1 MKKKMLF
8 IYNPNAG
15 KGKIKTKL
23 SDIVEIFVKADYEV
37 TIYATRGKQDATR
50 IVKNNAKEYDL
61 VVCSGGDGTL
71 NEVTAGVMML
81 EKRPEIG
88 YLPAGT
94 TNDFATSHRIP
105 KNILRAAEVAVHG
118 ESYYYDVGSMN
129 DEFFAYVAAFGAFTE
144 VSYETPQTIKNTL
157 GRVAYLLE
165 GMKRLP
171 NLKGYNMIVKY
182 EDQIIE
188 DDFIF
193 GMITNSG
200 SVGGFKG
207 FIGKEILLDDGF
219 FEVCLIKVPKNPI
232 ELQAIIN
239 TLLITKDVSANLIY
253 SFRTNNITIE
263 AKEVVPWTLDGEF
276 GGNFSQVDVK
286 VYKQAIAYRIERK
299 KASISTKNAE
309 VKAAL
314 IDNKMKM

>member
-8 IYNPNAG
+8 VYNPNAG
-15 KGKIKTKL
+15 KGKIKTRL

-50 IVKNNAKEYDL
+50 IVKNSAKEYDL
-61 VVCSGGDGTL
+61 IVCSGGDGTL
-71 NEVTAGVMML
+71 NEVTAGVMTL

-94 TNDFATSHRIP
+94 TNDFAASHKIP
-105 KNILRAAEVAVHG
+105 KNILRAAEVAVNG
-118 ESYYYDVGSMN
+118 EPYYYDVGSVN

-171 NLKGYNMIVKY
+171 SLKSYKMIVKY
-182 EDQIIE
+182 DDKVIE
-188 DDFIF
+188 EEFIF
-193 GMITNSG
+193 GMITNSS

-207 FIGKEILLDDGF
+207 FIGKEILLDDGL
-219 FEVCLIKVPKNPI
+219 FEICLIKVPKNPI

-239 TLLITKDVSANLIY
+239 TLITKDTSTNLIY
-253 SFRTNNITIE
+253 SFRTNRMSIE
-263 AKEVVPWTLDGEF
+263 AKEEVPWTLDGEF
-276 GGNFSQVDVK
+276 GGNFSQVDIK
-286 VYKQAIAYRIERK
+286 IYKQAIAYRIEPK
-299 KASISTKNAE
+299 KALISTKNTE